1 MGPWAALGAG
11 ALAVALALGLHAA
24 QPLPARQLRN
34 ALADLLL
41 AMAPHQGSPDRVAVV
56 AIDRAALVDQGAWP
70 WPRDR
75 LAALVHR
82 IADAGPAALALDI
95 VLDGATAHDAA
106 LAEALARLPSVLAV
120 VGTPEPGAA
129 LPPPPLA
136 VLGSVALPD
145 SASFA
150 GTAPDGPRLGVARL
164 GLASLSAGE
173 DGAVRRVALLAAVAE
188 APVAGLALAAVQA
201 ALDETILVRAEPSSL
216 ALGSTTLRLGPD
228 AALRLVPPAS
238 PPPVLGASATWAQG
252 ALARRIVFLGATAPE
267 AAAPRLVP
275 GQGALPSVVIH
286 ARAAQQMLAG
296 HNPVR
301 PPWLRLAEYGAGL
314 ALGLLAAGLA
324 LLRPLAGLLGA
335 ALLAAAALGGTLALP
350 QVDLLADAVVPLVA
364 ILAGWAGAVLPRY
377 AAIAA
382 ERARLR
388 RRFARRLP
396 PSVVA
401 RLAAEPRLSRLAP
414 EARVIT
420 AMFTD
425 LENFSALVERA
436 QPRTVLTLLDRYTDG
451 LCSLAEQHGA
461 TVDKLLGDG
470 ALLLFNAPLDQPGHA
485 AQALACAQAIAAFAE
500 RFQALPEAR
509 AEGWGRTRIGVN
521 TGRALVGEVGG
532 RHLSWSA
539 WGDAVN
545 VAARLQAAN
554 RTLGTTLLA
563 GPETAAADWALR
575 PVGRLNLRG
584 RTEPVAAFTWWDA
597 AVPEAE
603 RNAWATALAAALR
616 HEPGAAAL
624 LRALAV
630 AWPTD
635 LPARLHA
642 ARAGNGV
649 IDGTLEA

>member
-1 MGPWAALGAG
+1 MGPWAAFGAG
-11 ALAVALALGLHAA
+11 ALAVALAMGLHAT
-24 QPLPARQLRN
+24 QPVPARQVQN
-34 ALADLLL
+34 ALADRLL
-41 AMAPHQGSPDRVAVV
+41 ALAPHHGSADGVAVV
-56 AIDRAALVDQGAWP
+56 AIDRAALADQGAWP

-95 VLDGATAHDAA
+95 VLDGATTHDAA
-106 LAEALARLPSVLAV
+106 LAEALARVPAVLAV
-120 VGTPEPGAA
+120 VGTPEPGPA
-129 LPPPPLA
+129 LPAPPLA
-136 VLGSVALPD
+136 ALGAVALPD

-150 GTAPDGPRLGVARL
+150 GAAPDGPRLGVARL
-164 GLASLSAGE
+164 GLASLSSGE
-173 DGAVRRVALLAAVAE
+173 DGAVRRVPLLAAVAE
-188 APVAGLALAAVQA
+188 APVAGLALAAAQA
-201 ALDETILVRAEPSSL
+201 ALEETILVRADPSSL

-228 AALRLVPPAS
+228 AALRLVPPAT
-238 PPPVLGASATWAQG
+238 PPPVWGASAAWPEG

-296 HNPVR
+296 RNPVR
-301 PPWLRLAEYGAGL
+301 PPWLGQAEYGAAL
-314 ALGLLAAGLA
+314 ALGLLAAALA

-335 ALLAAAALGGTLALP
+335 ALLGAATLGGTLALLRA
-350 QVDLLADAVVPLVA
+350 DLLADAVVPLVA
-364 ILAGWAGAVLPRY
+364 LLAGWAGAALPRF

-401 RLAAEPRLSRLAP
+401 RLAAEPWLSRLAP

-436 QPRTVLTLLDRYTDG
+436 PPRTVLTLLDRYTDG
-451 LCSLAEQHGA
+451 LCGLAEQHGA

-470 ALLLFNAPLDQPGHA
+470 VLLLFNAPLDQPGHA
-485 AQALACAQAIAAFAE
+485 AQALACAQAIATFAE
-500 RFQALPEAR
+500 GFQTLPEAR
-509 AEGWGRTRIGVN
+509 AEGWGRTRIGLN

-563 GPETAAADWALR
+563 GPETAAAAPGLR
-575 PVGRLNLRG
+575 PVGLLHLRG
-584 RTEPVAAFTWWDA
+584 RAEPVAGFTWWAPATPA
-597 AVPEAE
+597 ATRE
-603 RNAWATALAAALR
+603 AWATALAAAQRQDPRAAELLNAL
-616 HEPGAAAL
+616 AAA
-624 LRALAV
+624 
-630 AWPTD
+630 WPMD
-635 LPARLHA
+635 GLARLHA
-642 ARAGNGV
+642 ARAAAGQ
-649 IDGTLEA
+649 IDGALEA